1 MNLLKDGVLG
11 FRMATRLHD
20 ITLFHVCNFDILT
33 WESCHHV
40 DKTLSKHPF
49 SANHCPYP
57 SFHSEMKTV
66 VLLRVGARDVFLVFS
81 LFTAVLCG
89 SDKLTFSTEGDFLLL
104 SIEIMCIAIRLK

>member
-49 SANHCPYP
+49 SANHYP
-57 SFHSEMKTV
+57 
-66 VLLRVGARDVFLVFS
+66 LPI
-81 LFTAVLCG
+81 
-89 SDKLTFSTEGDFLLL
+89 L
-104 SIEIMCIAIRLK
+104 SQ